1 MLILEENRN
10 IHVAEFLLGATHGGA
25 KACGL

>member
-10 IHVAEFLLGATHGGA
+10 IHVAKFLLGATHGGA